1 MNLFPIALAEGE
13 KITAKIEELKHT
25 IKFQSK
31 KASCLGTAIGN
42 VETGEDNLRQN
53 LTMGI
58 NFLVSLMKK
67 GWQNVGTL
75 HIKTSM
81 GKSYRIFGWLY
92 TSFKSLYTFIKD
104 YCIIETKEGC
114 HSHQYGYIIFCADEE
129 RFIFVFGGYTIG
141 ITFTSF
147 IILAPRLRR
156 FYFDCS
162 RWLEVSTDLLIA
174 FWDGRI
180 GIEGLGGNLKLGSPC
195 GRGGS
200 FTEGRFD

>member
-1 MNLFPIALAEGE
+1 MASDSVAKQTTKLLGNVLVKMNLFPIALAEGE

-42 VETGEDNLRQN
+42 IETGEDNLRQN

-81 GKSYRIFGWLY
+81 GRSYRIFGWLY
-92 TSFKSLYTFIKD
+92 TSFKSNTLLIKD
-104 YCIIETKEGC
+104 Y
-114 HSHQYGYIIFCADEE
+114 
-129 RFIFVFGGYTIG
+129 
-141 ITFTSF
+141 F
-147 IILAPRLRR
+147 IIGKKYTFELTTTNKDIL
-156 FYFDCS
+156 FFELS
-162 RWLEVSTDLLIA
+162 
-174 FWDGRI
+174 
-180 GIEGLGGNLKLGSPC
+180 
-195 GRGGS
+195 
-200 FTEGRFD
+200 